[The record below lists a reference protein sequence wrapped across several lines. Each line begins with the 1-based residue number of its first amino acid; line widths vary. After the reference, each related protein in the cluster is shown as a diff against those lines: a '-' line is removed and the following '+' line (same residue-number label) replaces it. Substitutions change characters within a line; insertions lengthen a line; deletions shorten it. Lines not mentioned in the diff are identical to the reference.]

1 MPPARGRTAAN
12 DLRTKDRTISRE
24 VQQAEKPIEFWH
36 IMFTEEMLDLIVLH
50 TNEKIQGQINDR
62 IQETGSDEFIKKT
75 THLKLLDKVIFLFFV
90 FLSSSVPVPNP
101 DPPDPQSE
109 VWIRILLCIR
119 IRILLSSFINSKK
132 NLDSYYAR
140 ALFDFLSLKN
150 DVNVPSKSN
159 KQKKLC

>member
-75 THLKLLDKVIFLFFV
+75 AHLKLLDKVIFLFFV
-90 FLSSSVPVPNP
+90 FLSSSVPVPN
-101 DPPDPQSE
+101 PDPQSE

-132 NLDSYYAR
+132 NLDSYCFVTSFE
-140 ALFDFLSLKN
+140 LFIF
-150 DVNVPSKSN
+150 DVNVPSK
-159 KQKKLC
+159 KK